1 MDDSSP
7 DNLAL
12 DHYIALRRKIVLAIS
27 ILLTTLVFLSIWHA
41 FTGFK
46 VAINNTEQLSQSYA
60 RSLKEHAE
68 RAFSEADQVLLACIR
83 EIDVEGG
90 VNSVD
95 YLTLTKILKSHNS
108 NIPHISAITAIGAN
122 GIVKATSFAD
132 IKNLPD
138 ASERSYFKYHRDN
151 HSDNVLISPPV
162 QSLAN
167 KEWGFILSR
176 RLQNRSGEFDGV
188 ALIFFNLH
196 YFEEL
201 YSSIVAG
208 KNGRFTLAT
217 TAGDYL
223 VLVPSDEKVYASG
236 KKTAHF
242 FRKYV
247 EESPVR
253 TYHNPSS
260 NIAKEYRIISY
271 NKLEHFPVV
280 AISSFGRKHATAE
293 WLGTT
298 IKQGITTLLLCII
311 VILLTR
317 MLLAHIRELE
327 LANYQLEERQR
338 ELKRAEEA
346 ASAATQAKSEF
357 LANMSHEIRTPM
369 NAIIALTQLSLEFDL
384 PPQPRE
390 YLQRLK
396 NSSKTLMHII
406 NDILDFSKIEAR
418 MLTIENERMNLHE
431 ILQQSIDLFQISA
444 SEKGIQLLL
453 IKDPELPRY
462 LSGDPVRLTQILNNL
477 IGNAIKFTEEGTI
490 SIKAEVEEVRQNKIV
505 IRFEVKDTGIGI
517 DRNIVNSM
525 FQPFTQADG
534 SILRR
539 FGGTGLGLAIANK
552 LVELMGGKITVNSE
566 PGIGSAFIFTVIFDL
581 ISEEEAPEEKR
592 EPSLL
597 DLAKG
602 IGGRHLLLVE
612 DNEANQYVAKQLL
625 SRAGLKVEIAN
636 NGSEALE
643 KLKNKHYDAILMD
656 MQMPVM
662 DGIQATRLIRAQ
674 PAFSDLPIIAMTAAA
689 TDNDRENCI
698 AAGMNDYISKPVS
711 AVELFEKLFRWIR
724 RE

>member
-1 MDDSSP
+1 MDESSP
-7 DNLAL
+7 DNLIL
-12 DHYIALRRKIVLAIS
+12 DHHIDLRSRIILAIS
-27 ILLTTLVFLSIWHA
+27 ILLLTLLLLSIWHA
-41 FTGFK
+41 YTGFK
-46 VAINNTEQLSQSYA
+46 VAVSNAEQLSQSYA

-83 EIDVEGG
+83 EIEASGG

-95 YLTLTKILKSHNS
+95 HHALTRILKGHNS

-122 GIVKATSFAD
+122 GIVRATSLAD
-132 IKNLPD
+132 IKTLPD
-138 ASERSYFKYHRDN
+138 ASERNYFKYHREN
-151 HSDNVLISPPV
+151 RSDEMLLSPPI

-167 KEWGFILSR
+167 KQWGFTISR
-176 RLQNRSGEFDGV
+176 RLQKSSGEFDGV
-188 ALIFFNLH
+188 ALIFFNLK

-208 KNGRFTLAT
+208 KNGRFTLAS

-236 KKTAHF
+236 KKTAQF
-242 FRKYV
+242 FRQYV
-247 EESPVR
+247 EEKPFR

-271 NKLEHFPVV
+271 YKLDHYPVI
-280 AISSFGRKHATAE
+280 AISSFGRKQATAE
-293 WLGTT
+293 WLSTT
-298 IKQGITTLLLCII
+298 IKQGIITLLLCIM

-317 MLLAHIRELE
+317 TLLGHIKELD
-327 LANYQLEERQR
+327 LTNHQLESRQR
-338 ELKRAEEA
+338 ELKEAEEA
-346 ASAATQAKSEF
+346 ASAATRAKSEF

-369 NAIIALTQLSLEFDL
+369 NAIITLTQLSLESDL

-396 NSSKTLMHII
+396 NSSKTLMYII

-418 MLTIENERMNLHE
+418 MLTLENKRMNLHE

-444 SEKGIQLLL
+444 SEKGLELTL
-453 IKDPELPRY
+453 TRSPELPLY
-462 LSGDPVRLTQILNNL
+462 VSGDPVRLTQILNNF
-477 IGNAIKFTEEGTI
+477 ISNAIKFTEKGTI
-490 SIKAEVEEVRQNKIV
+490 SVRAEMVEIREKKVLV
-505 IRFEVKDTGIGI
+505 RFEIKDTGIGI
-517 DRNIVNSM
+517 EINIINSM

-534 SILRR
+534 SIVRR
-539 FGGTGLGLAIANK
+539 FGGTGLGLAIANS
-552 LVELMGGKITVNSE
+552 LVELMGGKISVNSE
-566 PGIGSAFIFTVIFDL
+566 PESGSTFTFTVLLDL
-581 ISEEEAPEEKR
+581 PVEEEKSEQRK
-592 EPSLL
+592 EPTLL

-602 IGGRHLLLVE
+602 IGGRNILLVE

-625 SRAGLKVEIAN
+625 IRAGLKVEIAN
-636 NGSEALE
+636 NGSEALD

-662 DGIQATRLIRAQ
+662 DGIQATRLIRGQ
-674 PAFSDLPIIAMTAAA
+674 PAFNDLPIIAMTAAA
-689 TDNDRENCI
+689 TESDRENCI
-698 AAGMNDYISKPVS
+698 LAGMNDYISKPVS

-724 RE
+724 SK